1 MQVIELTANSVEAA
15 TKEAA
20 EKLGVSPDQLTVT
33 VLQQKKGLFG
43 GNSVTVRAEIA
54 SSKPEAPKKGRAAKE
69 PKASESEPE
78 TVAEPAAEPEAPAK
92 KPRARKAKTEETPIV
107 ATATE
112 TGGDDEGERVAE
124 VEATLDDAEQIALA
138 LRELLAKTGMD
149 LSVRVVGVNGRY
161 ANIELDGKDVGHLIG
176 KHGEVL
182 NALQYLTNIM
192 VTQRFKNGVR
202 VTLDG
207 GNYRQRREASLKNLA
222 ERIASEVRARGQE
235 AVLDALPAFER
246 RIIHKALSE
255 MEGVTTYSEGEEPN
269 RCVVIAP
276 AD

>member
-1 MQVIELTANSVEAA
+1 MQLIELTASSVEAA

-20 EKLGVSPDQLTVT
+20 EKLGVSPEDLKVT

-43 GNSVTVRAEIA
+43 GGSVTIRAEVA
-54 SSKPEAPKKGRAAKE
+54 SSPKPDAPKKRRASKEAKATE
-69 PKASESEPE
+69 PQPDSEPAPE
-78 TVAEPAAEPEAPAK
+78 TDAPAK
-92 KPRARKAKTEETPIV
+92 KARAKKAKAEAVPFEVAPTEPN
-107 ATATE
+107 
-112 TGGDDEGERVAE
+112 GDEEAEPAGE
-124 VEATLDDAEQIALA
+124 VEATLEDAEQIAMV
-138 LRELLAKTGMD
+138 LRDLLAKTGMN
-149 LSVRVVGVNGRY
+149 LSVKVNGVNGRY

-207 GNYRQRREASLKNLA
+207 GNYRQRREANLKTLA

>member
-43 GNSVTVRAEIA
+43 GGSVTVRAEVT
-54 SSKPEAPKKGRAAKE
+54 SSKPEAPKKGRGAKE
-69 PKASESEPE
+69 AKVSEPDPVP
-78 TVAEPAAEPEAPAK
+78 TVEPAEEPEAPAK
-92 KPRARKAKTEETPIV
+92 KSRSRKSKAEAAPVEEAPV
-107 ATATE
+107 E
-112 TGGDDEGERVAE
+112 TSGDEEGEAVAE
-124 VEATLDDAEQIALA
+124 VEATLEDAEQIALA

-149 LSVRVVGVNGRY
+149 LSVRVAGVNGRY

-207 GNYRQRREASLKNLA
+207 GNYRQRREASLKSLA

-246 RIIHKALSE
+246 RIIHKAISE

-276 AD
+276 AE